1 MYASRPTTKVTG
13 YEILLY
19 VLLYSARSWYINQ
32 EKLVGYEL
40 LYLLR
45 PWILFFFFFDAI
57 VSHLIAVKLLRSQKF
72 SDLLALES
80 PPGLCL
86 RSQPAKIIAL
96 QSLFSLIKLNLLPKN
111 RHSLKCLN
119 KFLNQGRKI
128 ATETN
133 NWSINE
139 LAQDIK
145 PYNV

>member
-1 MYASRPTTKVTG
+1 MRFFSMCYYIQPEVD
-13 YEILLY
+13 ILTRRNWLAMNC
-19 VLLYSARSWYINQ
+19 YSFLGHEYCS
-32 EKLVGYEL
+32 
-40 LYLLR
+40 
-45 PWILFFFFFDAI
+45 FFDAI

-86 RSQPAKIIAL
+86 RSQPAKIITL

>member
-1 MYASRPTTKVTG
+1 MRFFSMCYYIQPEVD
-13 YEILLY
+13 ILTRRNWLAMNC
-19 VLLYSARSWYINQ
+19 YSFLGHEYC
-32 EKLVGYEL
+32 
-40 LYLLR
+40 
-45 PWILFFFFFDAI
+45 FFFVFFDAI

-133 NWSINE
+133 N
-139 LAQDIK
+139 
-145 PYNV
+145 